1 MDRRRLAIVIALSG
15 VAFVV
20 AATGHGRQ
28 LRTEREAHGYLQMD
42 PTSGWPPS
50 LHEIWQ
56 ADRVSLGVGSAV
68 AAVAGVGAAVATGA
82 GVGVAVLAAALWA
95 PTVGFA
101 VAAAASV
108 LRLQSVSWSAA
119 ALLIAALGGLAGAM
133 ALARRRR

>member
-15 VAFVV
+15 FAFVL

-28 LRTEREAHGYLQMD
+28 LRAEREAHGYLQMD
-42 PTSGWPPS
+42 PTSGWPQP

-56 ADRVSLGVGSAV
+56 ADRVSLGVGSGV
-68 AAVAGVGAAVATGA
+68 AAVAGVGAAMATGA
-82 GVGVAVLAAALWA
+82 GVGVAVLAAVLWA

-108 LRLQSVSWSAA
+108 LRLQSVSSSAA
-119 ALLIAALGGLAGAM
+119 ALLFIALGGLVGAM